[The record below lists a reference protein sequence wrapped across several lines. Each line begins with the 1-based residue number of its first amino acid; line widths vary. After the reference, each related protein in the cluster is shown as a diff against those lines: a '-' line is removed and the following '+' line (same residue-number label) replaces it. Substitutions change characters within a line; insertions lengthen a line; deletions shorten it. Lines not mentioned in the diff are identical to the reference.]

1 MKEQLVYVDRQNT
14 GSVKWDGMK
23 EKYGRDDLLCLWVAD
38 MDFKSPRCV
47 QDALQK
53 QIDCGAYGYSILGAD
68 FTDAFVDWEQH
79 HHGYTVQKEWVR
91 YAPGVVSALYWCV
104 SSMTDAGDAVMA
116 LPPVYYPFF
125 HAIEETGRKLV
136 LSPLTYKADGR
147 YTPDLKDMEEKI
159 LNEHVKMLIFC
170 SPHNPVGRVWTHEEL
185 EAVAE
190 LCARYNV
197 ILIADEIHQDFVY
210 ADNVQIPLGTVA
222 SGRVVTLTS
231 PSKTFNL
238 AGLQNAAAVLPD
250 GELRAKWDA
259 YTQRISVTNGS
270 SLGYAAGTAA
280 YREGAPWLEAL
291 KEQIYG
297 NYLCL
302 RDTLLKVLPK
312 LQVAPL
318 EGTYL
323 MWIDFGAY
331 VKPEEMQNFFENRCR
346 IAIDYG
352 DWFKGE
358 ANTFARFNL
367 ATSRERIEEAARRI
381 LAALA

>member
-1 MKEQLVYVDRQNT
+1 
-14 GSVKWDGMK
+14 
-23 EKYGRDDLLCLWVAD
+23 
-38 MDFKSPRCV
+38 
-47 QDALQK
+47 
-53 QIDCGAYGYSILGAD
+53 
-68 FTDAFVDWEQH
+68 
-79 HHGYTVQKEWVR
+79 
-91 YAPGVVSALYWCV
+91 
-104 SSMTDAGDAVMA
+104 
-116 LPPVYYPFF
+116 
-125 HAIEETGRKLV
+125 
-136 LSPLTYKADGR
+136 
-147 YTPDLKDMEEKI
+147 MEEKI

-170 SPHNPVGRVWTHEEL
+170 SPHNPVGRVWTRKEL
-185 EAVAE
+185 KAVAE

-250 GELRAKWDA
+250 EELRAKWDA

-302 RDTLLKVLPK
+302 RDTLLKVLPR